1 VLRQRACVADAKSYT
16 SASYNPPR
24 PAGAEDSAP
33 RWGLQ
38 RGSNA
43 YPHLRT
49 EQDMTDKPQSSDD
62 QPAGPEANSASP
74 AVPSVRKAPGHRG
87 ADMRDAMAEM
97 TERAHIISQE
107 AGSKIAAA
115 MKDVISAAAGIAGF
129 AIESARDLV
138 QFMVRRGQM
147 TQEEADKLLREAEEA
162 HGRRPAAEKNR
173 ATATKIATD
182 RATAA
187 KAEAIAREA
196 IARAE
201 AMAMGGSP
209 PAFATPRPAVPPRA
223 AYPTP
228 PAQAAPLPPSTAKPA
243 KKADK
248 PSEPKKA
255 HAAAA
260 KPAAKTAARS
270 AAKPVAKSAKSASK
284 AAKPMKKPAAKK
296 RK

>member
-1 VLRQRACVADAKSYT
+1 
-16 SASYNPPR
+16 
-24 PAGAEDSAP
+24 
-33 RWGLQ
+33 
-38 RGSNA
+38 
-43 YPHLRT
+43 
-49 EQDMTDKPQSSDD
+49 
-62 QPAGPEANSASP
+62 
-74 AVPSVRKAPGHRG
+74 
-87 ADMRDAMAEM
+87 MRDAMAEM

-173 ATATKIATD
+173 ATATKIAND

-187 KAEAIAREA
+187 KAEAMAREA

-201 AMAMGGSP
+201 AMSMGGSP
-209 PAFATPRPAVPPRA
+209 HAFSPPRPAAAPR
-223 AYPTP
+223 
-228 PAQAAPLPPSTAKPA
+228 PAQATPAAAVAATPSVAAKSAPAPKAEKKAAEA
-243 KKADK
+243 KKA
-248 PSEPKKA
+248 PEPKKA
-255 HAAAA
+255 HAATPKPLA
-260 KPAAKTAARS
+260 KS
-270 AAKPVAKSAKSASK
+270 AAKSTPKPASKTTKSASK
-284 AAKPMKKPAAKK
+284 AAKPAKKATAKK